1 MARRRPAP
9 VGSWAHWRHWAPV
22 PRPPDRGRRTAAG
35 GESAEG
41 SRHPP
46 RIRPSWPH
54 EAERVPER
62 EPGDLRRVPRRS
74 SAPGRRVD
82 RAQSWMMS
90 ARVAGTSVRSHGS
103 PGRSIMQVTF
113 EHHPHP
119 RVAAHSKSGPP
130 KTTDEHVGFN
140 GKVALILT
148 TTVGTMWCAYAF
160 GVLALVALPQALGG
174 GLLPIIQWV
183 SQTFIQL
190 VMLSVIMVGQN
201 ILSRASDKRA
211 DETYQDAEAT
221 LHKPQQTRD

>member
-1 MARRRPAP
+1 MP
-9 VGSWAHWRHWAPV
+9 V
-22 PRPPDRGRRTAAG
+22 
-35 GESAEG
+35 
-41 SRHPP
+41 
-46 RIRPSWPH
+46 
-54 EAERVPER
+54 
-62 EPGDLRRVPRRS
+62 L
-74 SAPGRRVD
+74 
-82 RAQSWMMS
+82 
-90 ARVAGTSVRSHGS
+90 
-103 PGRSIMQVTF
+103 F

-119 RVAAHSKSGPP
+119 RIAERKKLRPA
-130 KTTDEHVGFN
+130 KTTDEQVGFN

-160 GVLALVALPQALGG
+160 SVLALIALPQALQG

-221 LHKPQQTRD
+221 LHEAQQIQDHLKAQDDAIGTLLDKIAKLEAARAGA

>member
-1 MARRRPAP
+1 MP
-9 VGSWAHWRHWAPV
+9 V
-22 PRPPDRGRRTAAG
+22 
-35 GESAEG
+35 
-41 SRHPP
+41 
-46 RIRPSWPH
+46 I
-54 EAERVPER
+54 
-62 EPGDLRRVPRRS
+62 
-74 SAPGRRVD
+74 
-82 RAQSWMMS
+82 
-90 ARVAGTSVRSHGS
+90 
-103 PGRSIMQVTF
+103 F

-119 RVAAHSKSGPP
+119 RIAERKKHRPA

-140 GKVALILT
+140 GRVALILT

-160 GVLALVALPQALGG
+160 SVLALIALPQALQG

-221 LHKPQQTRD
+221 LHEAQQIQDHLKAQDDAIGTLLDKIAKLEAARAGA